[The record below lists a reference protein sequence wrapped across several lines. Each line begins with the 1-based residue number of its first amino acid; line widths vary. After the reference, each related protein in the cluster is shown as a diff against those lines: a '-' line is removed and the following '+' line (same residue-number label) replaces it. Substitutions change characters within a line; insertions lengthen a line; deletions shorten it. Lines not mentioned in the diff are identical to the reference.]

1 MADYLATDAEL
12 KSIADAI
19 RTKGGTSEALS
30 YPDGFVSAI
39 EGISGGGGS
48 GIQMQQITVELD
60 ADQIWLP
67 LGELTEI
74 PEILIISSYDPS
86 IYTSTERLPGAVEK
100 SAQANKICF
109 GCIPILPI
117 RQYSSNTGA
126 SLIPEQNL
134 MLWENITSMIE
145 GKSNYYAGSYALA
158 RAQGFNVGWKYASE
172 VTAELW
178 QSAFAVAVAAA
189 GYALGSSGELVFR
202 ARSADE
208 SSPTMVFGTGITYT
222 LTALYG
228 VIPASQPGYIAFD
241 RSINSTNVTET
252 VDTSTTTAISAVS
265 ETEEASYETLKYQLG
280 TIEEVYA

>member
-1 MADYLATDAEL
+1 MADYLTTDAEL

-19 RTKGGTSEALS
+19 RTKGSTSETLS

-67 LGELTEI
+67 LGGLTEI

-86 IYTSTERLPGAVEK
+86 IYASTERLPGAVEN
-100 SAQANKICF
+100 SPQANKICF

-117 RQYSSNTGA
+117 RQYASNTGA
-126 SLIPEQNL
+126 ILIPEQNPI
-134 MLWENITSMIE
+134 LWKNDKSMIA
-145 GKSNYYAGSYALA
+145 GTSNYFIGQYSTA
-158 RAQGFNVGWKYASE
+158 RAQGFNVGWKYEQE

-178 QSAFAVAVAAA
+178 QSAFATAVAAA

-208 SSPTMVFGTGITYT
+208 SSPTMVFGAGITYT
-222 LTALYG
+222 ITALHG

-252 VDTSTTTAISAVS
+252 VDTSTATAIAVAS
-265 ETEEASYETLKYQLG
+265 EADEASYETLKYQLG